1 MQNQANN
8 PQNTPRTTSARG
20 FASMDQEKQR
30 RIASLGGKAAH
41 ASGNA
46 HEFDSKEAAEAGR
59 KGGLASH
66 GRKNR
71 AKSASESAP
80 TREQGEQNNFEV
92 QSDVSEGPR
101 RIEPSAQAE

>member
-66 GRKNR
+66 GRKSKTK
-71 AKSASESAP
+71 ADSQSAP
-80 TREQGEQNNFEV
+80 GNEQSEQNNFDV
-92 QSDVSEGPR
+92 QSKASEGPTR
-101 RIEPSAQAE
+101 AEFNAQSE

>member
-66 GRKNR
+66 GRKNK
-71 AKSASESAP
+71 AKGDAQAVSQNAE
-80 TREQGEQNNFEV
+80 GEQNNFDV
-92 QSDVSEGPR
+92 QAKASEGASR
-101 RIEPSAQAE
+101 SEFSAQAE